1 MRYGPDDPTLWPQ
14 AYSSAFC
21 HLGAIPKKPTSEKK
35 IKEHGIMWWDPT
47 PADFVSLDT
56 GRSIIRGLG
65 KLSTPQFSRLAQP
78 TNTLIEE
85 YKVYAKS
92 IPPPGKVISLFPA
105 LVQTLSLG
113 LERLQTLPSTYSKM
127 VLGVTN
133 LQRAYLEL
141 RGLLSYMTIYKPRME
156 DPDAVSALP
165 DGCVGVYTS
174 DPTVAQQFRIT
185 RLPYWFIRPML
196 AFKHENILSI
206 ATPLDPAA
214 ELQLEPAVG
223 YPVITVGATTEDK
236 MRALH
241 LCTHN
246 TPWYKDPF
254 KSCETEGSTSQ
265 TPEQGRSNP
274 HPQHTGAGELPEV
287 GPSQQRGSGDHGRLD
302 NQRGGKKGGGGKRY
316 SPCKSEY
323 KRRESNGGVFCED
336 QPRVTYR
343 DIGLPRPPR
352 IAES

>member
-1 MRYGPDDPTLWPQ
+1 MSDIDLLKNRDSDAKLGPFDGRVGAVIQMGGASFFITSNARYIPGLPITHENKIFIRADMWYGPDDPTLWPQ

-21 HLGAIPKKPTSEKK
+21 HLGTIPKKPTSEKK

-47 PADFVSLDT
+47 PADFVSLDM

-127 VLGVTN
+127 VLGVIN
-133 LQRAYLEL
+133 LQHAYLEL
-141 RGLLSYMTIYKPRME
+141 HGLLSYMTIYKPRME
-156 DPDAVSALP
+156 DPNAVSALP

-174 DPTVAQQFRIT
+174 DPTVAQQFRIA

-236 MRALH
+236 MRALPLH
-241 LCTHN
+241 ATLR
-246 TPWYKDPF
+246 D
-254 KSCETEGSTSQ
+254 E
-265 TPEQGRSNP
+265 
-274 HPQHTGAGELPEV
+274 ELP
-287 GPSQQRGSGDHGRLD
+287 SGFL
-302 NQRGGKKGGGGKRY
+302 Y
-316 SPCKSEY
+316 S
-323 KRRESNGGVFCED
+323 
-336 QPRVTYR
+336 
-343 DIGLPRPPR
+343 
-352 IAES
+352 